1 MGDEIKHDVARDAD
15 DPKNRISGMYISA
28 HRLPYVS
35 PTPGELPLIAIGVNE
50 NKKDKES
57 DTVPVYTAAYLK
69 KIKDCGFNAVQ
80 TQIGKLPDVEK
91 GIRACS
97 EAGIKQVVRRD
108 DLTKLTIECPEV
120 IDEKSESDNHI
131 LMTTYEETNHK
142 TARNDDGDRAANRV
156 GEWVETTQNHKEEDD
171 KARASLNEGGD
182 VPEKKYLSNM
192 EGCGCY
198 QLGDEP
204 IMRMFPWFAKIK
216 DRILESDNWKRM
228 SFLDLPSRHGEAS
241 NHGDGVGVW
250 AGCIR
255 RRYIK
260 SSSAGKNE
268 LAELPQYDPNNL
280 GRAYQ
285 VYMDE
290 YDAIFRPSVW
300 CFNGY
305 FMDGDSPVLPVP
317 RLQPEYFANLDVIR
331 KQALKTNRPFWLTV
345 RGLYRPPENWKGDE
359 NEIPGNY
366 ADLIGTVM
374 NIEAHC
380 GLAYGAKGIM
390 FWTMMARPNQ
400 NDSDNNFQW
409 APLCY
414 DPEDKSTESD
424 DGQVDAVETR
434 LYPKVKEMVTEVKR
448 YERLFLS
455 SRVIRLGHFNHEYF
469 GKNQNAINFGFLS
482 NIKTKGSFC
491 LAHHVTP
498 VGEFIVVANTN
509 TSEDSD
515 TGEGYDLVLEGG
527 DLMYELTDR
536 GRFDPQNGTMRRVP
550 AVEIGGGIGGGLGS
564 TDIIKGDIYEL
575 QPDPYGKLKFGTTID
590 PGDWRIFYRARKIY

>member
-1 MGDEIKHDVARDAD
+1 MSDEIKHDVARDAD
-15 DPKNRISGMYISA
+15 DPENRISGMYISV

-35 PTPGELPLIAIGVNE
+35 PTPGELPLIAIGVNK

-80 TQIGKLPDVEK
+80 TQIGKLLDVEK
-91 GIRACS
+91 GIKACS
-97 EAGIKQVVRRD
+97 EAAIKQVVRRD
-108 DLTKLTIECPEV
+108 DLTSLTIECPEV
-120 IDEKSESDNHI
+120 IDEKSERENHI
-131 LMTTYEETNHK
+131 LKTDEETK
-142 TARNDDGDRAANRV
+142 IAKNDNGDIAAYRV
-156 GEWVETTQNHKEEDD
+156 GQWVKTTQNHKEEDD
-171 KARASLNEGGD
+171 KAPASSDEGGE
-182 VPEKKYLSNM
+182 VTEKEYLSNM

-204 IMRMFPWFAKIK
+204 IMRMYPWFAKIK
-216 DRILESDNWKRM
+216 DRILESDNWERM
-228 SFLDLPSRHGEAS
+228 SFLNLLPRHAEA
-241 NHGDGVGVW
+241 NDGGAGTASM
-250 AGCIR
+250 AGCKR
-255 RRYIK
+255 RRYIN
-260 SSSAGKNE
+260 SEDRLDA
-268 LAELPQYDPNNL
+268 LPVYDAYQR

-285 VYMDE
+285 IYLDE
-290 YDAIFRPSVW
+290 FESIYHPSVW
-300 CFNGY
+300 CYDGY
-305 FMDGDSPVLPVP
+305 FIDDSYPNVVTP
-317 RLQPEYFANLDVIR
+317 RFQDQYFADLEAVR
-331 KQALKTNRPFWLTV
+331 RQALRTGRPFWSTV
-345 RGLYRPPENWKGDE
+345 RALYRKAERWTGPEYEIPEN
-359 NEIPGNY
+359 Y
-366 ADLIGTVM
+366 AEYLGRAM
-374 NIEAHC
+374 SIEAYC
-380 GLAYGAKGIM
+380 ALAYGAKGLM
-390 FWTMMARPNQ
+390 FWAMMARPNKE
-400 NDSDNNFQW
+400 DPDNNFQW

-414 DPEDKSTESD
+414 DPDNKSTGSE
-424 DGQVDAVETR
+424 DGQIDAVETR
-434 LYPKVKEMVTEVKR
+434 LYPKVKEVVTEVKR

-469 GKNQNAINFGFLS
+469 GKTQNAINFGFLS

-509 TSEDSD
+509 TSEDPD

-536 GRFDPQNGTMRRVP
+536 GRFDPQNGTMRKVP
-550 AVEIGGGIGGGLGS
+550 AVEIGGGTGGGLGS

>member
-35 PTPGELPLIAIGVNE
+35 PTPGELPLIAIGVNQ

-57 DTVPVYTAAYLK
+57 VPVLVYTAAYLK

-80 TQIGKLPDVEK
+80 TQIGNLPDVEK
-91 GIRACS
+91 SIKACS

-108 DLTKLTIECPEV
+108 DMTKLTLECPEV
-120 IDEKSESDNHI
+120 FDEKSEVKDHI
-131 LMTTYEETNHK
+131 LTTTHDPKITTIPY
-142 TARNDDGDRAANRV
+142 NDEGKRAKERV
-156 GEWVETTQNHKEEDD
+156 SQWVETTLNHKEEAGKDP
-171 KARASLNEGGD
+171 ASPNEGVQED
-182 VPEKKYLSNM
+182 EPEYLSNM

-216 DRILESDNWKRM
+216 DRILESDKWERM

-241 NHGDGVGVW
+241 NHGEGVGVW
-250 AGCIR
+250 AGCRR

-260 SSSAGKNE
+260 SSSAEKEE
-268 LAELPQYDPNNL
+268 LAELPKYDPDNL

-380 GLAYGAKGIM
+380 GLAHGAKGIM
-390 FWTMMARPNQ
+390 FWTMMARPNDTKADQ
-400 NDSDNNFQW
+400 HFPW

-414 DPEDKSTESD
+414 DPENKSTESD

-448 YERLFLS
+448 YGGLFLS
-455 SRVIRLGHFNHEYF
+455 SRVTEIGHIHHVFF
-469 GKNQNAINFGFLS
+469 GYDSLQDVTSFGFLE
-482 NIKTKGSFC
+482 NIETDSSFC
-491 LAHHVTP
+491 LARHITP
-498 VGEFIVVANTN
+498 IGEFIVMVHTDPLR
-509 TSEDSD
+509 EC
-515 TGEGYDLVLEGG
+515 L
-527 DLMYELTDR
+527 LT
-536 GRFDPQNGTMRRVP
+536 
-550 AVEIGGGIGGGLGS
+550 VE
-564 TDIIKGDIYEL
+564 TEDIIKELTGAEITGYRNGTVKKVPAGGPGGFGNLDSGNIYEL
-575 QPDPYGKLKFGTTID
+575 YPDPYPSGNTSGSTSSRLRIETIVE
-590 PGDWRIFYRARKIY
+590 PGGWRIFYRERK

>member
-91 GIRACS
+91 GIKACS

-380 GLAYGAKGIM
+380 GLAHGAKGIM
-390 FWTMMARPNQ
+390 FWTMMARPNDTKADQ
-400 NDSDNNFQW
+400 HFPW

-414 DPEDKSTESD
+414 DPENKSTESD

-448 YERLFLS
+448 YGGLFLS
-455 SRVIRLGHFNHEYF
+455 SRVTEIGHIHHVFF
-469 GKNQNAINFGFLS
+469 GYDSLQDVTSFGFLE
-482 NIKTKGSFC
+482 NIETDSSFC
-491 LAHHVTP
+491 LARHITP
-498 VGEFIVVANTN
+498 IGEFIVMVHTDPLR
-509 TSEDSD
+509 EC
-515 TGEGYDLVLEGG
+515 L
-527 DLMYELTDR
+527 LT
-536 GRFDPQNGTMRRVP
+536 
-550 AVEIGGGIGGGLGS
+550 VE
-564 TDIIKGDIYEL
+564 TEDIIKELTGAEITGYRNGTVKKVPAGGPGGFGNLDSGNIYEL
-575 QPDPYGKLKFGTTID
+575 YPDPYPSGNTSGSTSSRLRIETIVE
-590 PGDWRIFYRARKIY
+590 PGGWRIFYRERK